1 MKKDTLYLG
10 KRGGV
15 WRIGYSVDSKL
26 HWKSTGKRHK
36 AEALA
41 VLRDFKE
48 TLSQPKPLPNRILSS
63 FKAEILEHLR
73 QCFAPG
79 TVELYNTALT
89 FLVNIIGDINIKDIT
104 ARHADTYKTARLQSN
119 RRYSNS
125 EKIQATTVNSELRT
139 LRAAFNTALK
149 WNLISSN
156 PFKGVQLSL
165 IPEKAP
171 VFFGREDFI
180 KLTEAISEEWLKSV
194 VIFAALTGMRRA
206 EIINMRREHI
216 DLQRKVIY
224 LESTSSF
231 KVKAGRRRVIP
242 LSESACF
249 LLTRLPETNRTG
261 FVFEND
267 GKQLDGD
274 YMTHLFKRYVR
285 QQFSDASVLH
295 FHSLR
300 HTTASW
306 LVASGSSLFEV
317 QTLLGHS
324 TSKTTQI
331 YAHLLPENLHCTV
344 NRIQIKIG

>member
-10 KRGGV
+10 KRGDV

-48 TLSQPKPLPNRILSS
+48 TLSQPKSLPNRTLSS
-63 FKAEILEHLR
+63 FKAELLEHLR

-89 FLVNIIGDINIKDIT
+89 FLVNIIGDINIKDLT
-104 ARHADTYKTARLQSN
+104 ARHADTYKTTRLQSN
-119 RRYSNS
+119 RRYSDS
-125 EKIQATTVNSELRT
+125 QKIQATTLNSELRT

-149 WNLISSN
+149 WNLINSN

-171 VFFGREDFI
+171 LFFGKDDFV
-180 KLTEAISEEWLKSV
+180 KLIGVISEEWLKSV
-194 VIFAALTGMRRA
+194 VIFAALTGMRRS
-206 EIINMRREHI
+206 EIINMRHEHI
-216 DLQRKVIY
+216 DMQRKVLY
-224 LESTSSF
+224 LESSATY
-231 KVKAGRRRVIP
+231 KVKAGRRRIIP
-242 LSESACF
+242 LSESAC
-249 LLTRLPETNRTG
+249 LLLSRLPEGNKSG
-261 FVFEND
+261 YVFEHE
-267 GKQLDGD
+267 GKKLDGD
-274 YMTHLFKRYVR
+274 YTTHRFKHYVR
-285 QQFSDASVLH
+285 SLFSNESALR
-295 FHSLR
+295 FHALR

-306 LVASGSSLFEV
+306 LVESGSSLFEF

-324 TSKTTQI
+324 TPKTTQI
-331 YAHLLPENLHCTV
+331 YAHLLPENLHSTV
-344 NRIQIKIG
+344 NRIQINIE